1 MTKKKSVAKNFIYNL
16 SYQVLILIV
25 PLFTTPYLSRVLGAE
40 SIGIYS
46 YTLSIATYFIL
57 FGSLGVALYA
67 QREIAYV
74 QDNIKSRSK
83 VFYEILIMRFITLGI
98 SLVIFYFGFCIN
110 GEYSTY
116 YKILILEVIAGAL
129 DISWYFQGLE
139 EFKKT
144 VVRNIFV
151 KIISVICIF
160 LFVKSP
166 NDLNIYFLI
175 YVFST
180 LLGNLSLWLYLPKY
194 IAKVKFKELK
204 IFKHFKPTITLFI
217 PQVAIQIYTV
227 LDKTMIGT
235 IVADKSEVGF
245 YEQAQKIV
253 KILLTIG
260 TSLGTVMIPRMANTF
275 AKGNREKL
283 KEYMNKS
290 FRFILLLAFPLMFG
304 IISISNKFVPIFF
317 GEGYDKVV
325 YLINIISPIILAI
338 GLSNVVGTQY
348 LLPTKQQRKFTISVT
363 IGAIVNFI
371 LNMIFINL
379 WQSIGASI
387 ATVIAEFAVTGIQF
401 YLVRNEIKI
410 KDVFNISIKYIFAS
424 VIMFLVGIIINLN
437 SGFGIIPIIVQVVI
451 SIIVYFVLLIIL
463 KDKLIFDVLKTIKN
477 KVKIKK

>member
-1 MTKKKSVAKNFIYNL
+1 MRSN
-16 SYQVLILIV
+16 
-25 PLFTTPYLSRVLGAE
+25 
-40 SIGIYS
+40 SI
-46 YTLSIATYFIL
+46 
-57 FGSLGVALYA
+57 
-67 QREIAYV
+67 
-74 QDNIKSRSK
+74 D
-83 VFYEILIMRFITLGI
+83 
-98 SLVIFYFGFCIN
+98 
-110 GEYSTY
+110 
-116 YKILILEVIAGAL
+116 
-129 DISWYFQGLE
+129 
-139 EFKKT
+139 
-144 VVRNIFV
+144 
-151 KIISVICIF
+151 
-160 LFVKSP
+160 
-166 NDLNIYFLI
+166 
-175 YVFST
+175 
-180 LLGNLSLWLYLPKY
+180 
-194 IAKVKFKELK
+194 
-204 IFKHFKPTITLFI
+204 
-217 PQVAIQIYTV
+217 
-227 LDKTMIGT
+227 
-235 IVADKSEVGF
+235 
-245 YEQAQKIV
+245 
-253 KILLTIG
+253 
-260 TSLGTVMIPRMANTF
+260 
-275 AKGNREKL
+275 
-283 KEYMNKS
+283 KS